1 MPNWVFCV
9 LEVSAKSRKPKKK
22 ADAKLWT
29 DELGRVSDLSAFMDA
44 AWTPSDY
51 LGIHEKGDGI
61 PFDFE
66 AFIPTPMEL
75 YDHEKICY
83 PLDHPERAAY
93 EAKINALAKKYG
105 SGTAYDFHCDQW
117 GTKWNACDGELDTI
131 VRRINKAWPTDKGI
145 STSTTKHSCV
155 YRFNTAWSPPV
166 PVILAASKAWPMLTF
181 ELDCEEEANMFDP
194 FTATFKGGKMV
205 KEITHEPEVDEDEE
219 DGDE

>member
-1 MPNWVFCV
+1 MPNWVYCV
-9 LEVSAKSRKPKKK
+9 LTVTAKSRKPKKK

-44 AWTPSDY
+44 AWTPSAY

-66 AFIPTPMEL
+66 AFIPTPLEL
-75 YDHEKICY
+75 YEIEKTHY
-83 PLDHPERAAY
+83 PVDHPLRAEH
-93 EAKINALAKKYG
+93 EARVAAMAKKHG

-145 STSTTKHSCV
+145 STSSTMHSCV
-155 YRFNTAWSPPV
+155 YRFNTAWSPPM
-166 PVILAASKAWPMLTF
+166 PVIGAASKAWPTLTF

-194 FTATFKGGKMV
+194 FEATFKCGRL
-205 KEITHEPEVDEDEE
+205 INEVTRTPMGEDDEE